1 MVCKRPMRVELPR
14 GMLPAWRESH
24 PESNYF
30 PGAQTGLATPVPIP
44 NTVVK
49 QTEPMVL
56 AQAERVGRCRVYTS
70 EGPSVPR
77 KGLSDG
83 PSSIGGHSWMAAVV
97 WAVRPG
103 ALTRKW
109 PPEDLARAGAC
120 A

>member
-1 MVCKRPMRVELPR
+1 MAGHHIQQL
-14 GMLPAWRESH
+14 LL
-24 PESNYF
+24 
-30 PGAQTGLATPVPIP
+30 PGAHIGLATPVPIP

-83 PSSIGGHSWMAAVV
+83 PSPFDGRSWMTIVVRAVRSTAVV
-97 WAVRPG
+97 SRWPSEGLVAVAG
-103 ALTRKW
+103 CIW
-109 PPEDLARAGAC
+109 PAQVNLQAVKAR
-120 A
+120 